1 MNRLSTLGFAVAL
14 CAASFVSQ
22 AQTAAPAAKAPAAKK
37 AAPVAVAADPVAA
50 TPAQLAA
57 ADRVFYGTYL
67 CEFDKSVQVSSLP
80 KFPGYAELRFGKSV
94 YVMKPVASETGAIR
108 LEDVKGETLVIQIA
122 NKSML
127 LDTKLGQRVVDEC
140 VHETQRAATA
150 AAAAAAAAA
159 ASRPAGAGS
168 LQAPAPGPAPA
179 SAPESAPA
187 PASAPSAPR

>member
-1 MNRLSTLGFAVAL
+1 MNRLSTIGFAVAL
-14 CAASFVSQ
+14 CAASFVSL
-22 AQTAAPAAKAPAAKK
+22 AQTTAPAAKPAKAPVAAKK
-37 AAPVAVAADPVAA
+37 AAPAAAAEPVAA

-57 ADRVFYGTYL
+57 AERVFYGTYL

-127 LDTKLGQRVVDEC
+127 LNVKSGQRLLDGC
-140 VHETQRAATA
+140 VSDKHAKVAS
-150 AAAAAAAAA
+150 A
-159 ASRPAGAGS
+159 AS
-168 LQAPAPGPAPA
+168 
-179 SAPESAPA
+179 
-187 PASAPSAPR
+187 

>member
-1 MNRLSTLGFAVAL
+1 MNRLSTIGFAVAL
-14 CAASFVSQ
+14 CAASFVSL
-22 AQTAAPAAKAPAAKK
+22 AQTAAPAAKAPVAAKK
-37 AAPVAVAADPVAA
+37 AAPAAAAEPVAA

-57 ADRVFYGTYL
+57 AERVFYGTYL

-127 LDTKLGQRVVDEC
+127 LNVKSGQRLLDGC
-140 VHETQRAATA
+140 VSDKHAKVAS
-150 AAAAAAAAA
+150 A
-159 ASRPAGAGS
+159 AS
-168 LQAPAPGPAPA
+168 
-179 SAPESAPA
+179 
-187 PASAPSAPR
+187 

>member
-14 CAASFVSQ
+14 CAASFVSL
-22 AQTAAPAAKAPAAKK
+22 AQTAAPAAKAPVAAKK
-37 AAPVAVAADPVAA
+37 AAPAAAAEPVAA

-57 ADRVFYGTYL
+57 AERVFYGTYL

-127 LDTKLGQRVVDEC
+127 LNVKSGQRLLDGC
-140 VHETQRAATA
+140 VSDKHAKVAS
-150 AAAAAAAAA
+150 A
-159 ASRPAGAGS
+159 AS
-168 LQAPAPGPAPA
+168 
-179 SAPESAPA
+179 
-187 PASAPSAPR
+187 

>member
-1 MNRLSTLGFAVAL
+1 MNRLSTIGFAVAL

-108 LEDVKGETLVIQIA
+108 LEDVKGETLVVQIA

-127 LDTKLGQRVVDEC
+127 LNVKTGQRLLDGC
-140 VHETQRAATA
+140 VSDKHTKVAS
-150 AAAAAAAAA
+150 A
-159 ASRPAGAGS
+159 AS
-168 LQAPAPGPAPA
+168 
-179 SAPESAPA
+179 
-187 PASAPSAPR
+187 

>member
-1 MNRLSTLGFAVAL
+1 M
-14 CAASFVSQ
+14 
-22 AQTAAPAAKAPAAKK
+22 
-37 AAPVAVAADPVAA
+37 AA

-67 CEFDKSVQVSSLP
+67 CEFDKSVQVSSIP

-127 LDTKLGQRVVDEC
+127 LNVKSGQRLLDGC
-140 VHETQRAATA
+140 VSDKHTKVAS
-150 AAAAAAAAA
+150 A
-159 ASRPAGAGS
+159 AS
-168 LQAPAPGPAPA
+168 
-179 SAPESAPA
+179 
-187 PASAPSAPR
+187 

>member
-67 CEFDKSVQVSSLP
+67 CEFDKSVQVSSIP

-127 LDTKLGQRVVDEC
+127 LNVKSGQRLLDGC
-140 VHETQRAATA
+140 VSDKHTKVAS
-150 AAAAAAAAA
+150 A
-159 ASRPAGAGS
+159 AS
-168 LQAPAPGPAPA
+168 
-179 SAPESAPA
+179 
-187 PASAPSAPR
+187 

>member
-1 MNRLSTLGFAVAL
+1 MNRLSTIGFAVAL

-67 CEFDKSVQVSSLP
+67 CEFDKSVQVSSIP

-127 LDTKLGQRVVDEC
+127 LNVKSGQRLLDGC
-140 VHETQRAATA
+140 VSDKHTKVAS
-150 AAAAAAAAA
+150 A
-159 ASRPAGAGS
+159 AS
-168 LQAPAPGPAPA
+168 
-179 SAPESAPA
+179 
-187 PASAPSAPR
+187 

>member
-14 CAASFVSQ
+14 CAASFSSMS
-22 AQTAAPAAKAPAAKK
+22 QTAAQPATGPAAKPAKATPAKK
-37 AAPVAVAADPVAA
+37 AAAPVAADPAAA

-57 ADRVFYGTYL
+57 AERVFYGTYL
-67 CEFDKSVQVSSLP
+67 CEFDKSVQVSSIP

-127 LDTKLGQRVVDEC
+127 LNVKSGQRLLDGC
-140 VHETQRAATA
+140 VSDKHTKVAS
-150 AAAAAAAAA
+150 A
-159 ASRPAGAGS
+159 AS
-168 LQAPAPGPAPA
+168 
-179 SAPESAPA
+179 
-187 PASAPSAPR
+187 

>member
-1 MNRLSTLGFAVAL
+1 MNRLSTIGFAVAL

-22 AQTAAPAAKAPAAKK
+22 AQTAAPAAKPAAKAPAAKK

-67 CEFDKSVQVSSLP
+67 CEFDKSVQVSSLS

-108 LEDVKGETLVIQIA
+108 LEDVKGETLVVQIA

-127 LDTKLGQRVVDEC
+127 LNVKTGQRLLDGC
-140 VHETQRAATA
+140 VSDKHTKVAS
-150 AAAAAAAAA
+150 A
-159 ASRPAGAGS
+159 AS
-168 LQAPAPGPAPA
+168 
-179 SAPESAPA
+179 
-187 PASAPSAPR
+187 

>member
-14 CAASFVSQ
+14 CAASFSSMS
-22 AQTAAPAAKAPAAKK
+22 QTAAQPATAPAAKPAKATPAKK
-37 AAPVAVAADPVAA
+37 AAAPVAADPAAA

-57 ADRVFYGTYL
+57 AERVFYGTYL
-67 CEFDKSVQVSSLP
+67 CEFDKSVQVSSIP

-127 LDTKLGQRVVDEC
+127 LNVKSGQRLLDGC
-140 VHETQRAATA
+140 VSDKHTKVAS
-150 AAAAAAAAA
+150 A
-159 ASRPAGAGS
+159 AS
-168 LQAPAPGPAPA
+168 
-179 SAPESAPA
+179 
-187 PASAPSAPR
+187 

>member
-14 CAASFVSQ
+14 CAASFVSL
-22 AQTAAPAAKAPAAKK
+22 AQTAAPAAKAPVAAKK
-37 AAPVAVAADPVAA
+37 AAPAAAAEPVAA
-50 TPAQLAA
+50 SPAQLAA

-67 CEFDKSVQVSSLP
+67 CEFDKSVQVSTLP

-127 LDTKLGQRVVDEC
+127 LNVKSGQRLLDGC
-140 VHETQRAATA
+140 VSDKHAKVAS
-150 AAAAAAAAA
+150 A
-159 ASRPAGAGS
+159 AS
-168 LQAPAPGPAPA
+168 
-179 SAPESAPA
+179 
-187 PASAPSAPR
+187 

>member
-22 AQTAAPAAKAPAAKK
+22 AQTATPAAKPATKAPAAKK
-37 AAPVAVAADPVAA
+37 AAPVAAADPAAA

-67 CEFDKSVQVSSLP
+67 CEFDKSVQVSSIP

-127 LDTKLGQRVVDEC
+127 LNVKSGQRLLDGC
-140 VHETQRAATA
+140 VSDKHTKVAS
-150 AAAAAAAAA
+150 A
-159 ASRPAGAGS
+159 AS
-168 LQAPAPGPAPA
+168 
-179 SAPESAPA
+179 
-187 PASAPSAPR
+187 

>member
-14 CAASFVSQ
+14 CAASFSSMS
-22 AQTAAPAAKAPAAKK
+22 QTAAQPAKAPAAKPAK
-37 AAPVAVAADPVAA
+37 AAPAKKAAAPVAADPAAA

-57 ADRVFYGTYL
+57 AERVFYGTYL
-67 CEFDKSVQVSSLP
+67 CEFDKSVQVSSIP

-127 LDTKLGQRVVDEC
+127 LNVKSGQRLLDGC
-140 VHETQRAATA
+140 VSDKHTKV
-150 AAAAAAAAA
+150 AA
-159 ASRPAGAGS
+159 AS
-168 LQAPAPGPAPA
+168 
-179 SAPESAPA
+179 
-187 PASAPSAPR
+187 

>member
-1 MNRLSTLGFAVAL
+1 MNRLSTIGFAVAL

-22 AQTAAPAAKAPAAKK
+22 AQTAAPAAKAPEAKK

-67 CEFDKSVQVSSLP
+67 CEFDKSVQVSSIP

-127 LDTKLGQRVVDEC
+127 LNVKSGQRLLDGC
-140 VHETQRAATA
+140 VSDKHTKVAS
-150 AAAAAAAAA
+150 A
-159 ASRPAGAGS
+159 AS
-168 LQAPAPGPAPA
+168 
-179 SAPESAPA
+179 
-187 PASAPSAPR
+187 